1 MTTMTETPLTADERW
16 ALDLEAEDVV
26 AYGREVYAPG
36 PLSIIQTHPQAWAE
50 IVAAKRASGPT
61 QRETVVE
68 ELPAITGPAPAKV
81 RTLELTIEQVVAM
94 RDEIGRKF
102 EPADVATNPSLAL
115 FATTWVREITTNPRK
130 LEVGASFVLD
140 MHTALERWH
149 KLTPG
154 QAKGI
159 LNLAVAEARTREV
172 KVAATPQA
180 PQRPPVTEA
189 GVYMLDEIV
198 YRVKPSQQGRLYAL
212 AFDPETQSFEYAAGA
227 IKRLSSEDLMTV
239 EQAEKFGQRF
249 GICAVCGRVL
259 TNPKSITRGI
269 GPVCADKLGGE

>member
-50 IVAAKRASGPT
+50 IVAAKRDSGPT
-61 QRETVVE
+61 QRQTVVE
-68 ELPAITGPAPAKV
+68 ELPAVTGPAPTKE
-81 RTLELTIEQVVAM
+81 RTRELTTEQVVAIADGM
-94 RDEIGRKF
+94 GCKF
-102 EPADVATNPSLAL
+102 EPADVDADPALAL
-115 FATTWVREITTNPRK
+115 FATNWVREITTNPRK

-159 LNLAVAEARTREV
+159 LNLAVAEARSARRVAVE
-172 KVAATPQA
+172 AAT

-189 GVYMLDEIV
+189 GVYMLEDVV

-239 EQAEKFGQRF
+239 EQAERFGQRF
-249 GICAVCGRVL
+249 GICAVCARVL